1 MLMLVAG
8 VPGAALAQLAAYP
21 TRPITVIVPLAPGT
35 VPYVRA
41 RLYMHKLGE
50 RWGVPVIVE
59 NRPGASGNIGFG
71 LAAKAGGV
79 VNASFLPAESLIG
92 LVQGGRVRVLAALG
106 LARNPLFPDAPTV
119 GEEGFPNVQVRTW
132 NGLLTPASTPPDI
145 VRKLNLEMNAIL
157 QLPDIQEVV
166 IKRNGAP
173 DPCSSE

>member
-1 MLMLVAG
+1 MLVAG
-8 VPGAALAQLAAYP
+8 VPGAALAQLACVSHAADN
-21 TRPITVIVPLAPGT
+21 RD
-35 VPYVRA
+35 RA
-41 RLYMHKLGE
+41 AGAGYCSRCARQALHAQAGRALGCAGHRRQSAGGE
-50 RWGVPVIVE
+50 RQYRFWTG
-59 NRPGASGNIGFG
+59 
-71 LAAKAGGV
+71 AKAGGV
-79 VNASFLPAESLIG
+79 VNSSFLPAESLIG